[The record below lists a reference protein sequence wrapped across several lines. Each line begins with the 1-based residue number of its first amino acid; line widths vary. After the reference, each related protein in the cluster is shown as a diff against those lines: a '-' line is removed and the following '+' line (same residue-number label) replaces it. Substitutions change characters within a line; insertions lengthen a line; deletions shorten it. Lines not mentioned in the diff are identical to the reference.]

1 VTVAEKTPAN
11 DNRNERILA
20 YMLAAAIGLSVLAI
34 IAIIAGTGLG
44 VKDFDEGIWPAV
56 LVLPSIG
63 LPIGFLLFIALI
75 VMSVVKKSRAARDA
89 SN

>member
-1 VTVAEKTPAN
+1 VAEKTPVH

-20 YMLAAAIGLSVLAI
+20 YMLASAIGLSVLAI

-44 VKDFDEGIWPAV
+44 VRDFDEGIWPV
-56 LVLPSIG
+56 VVVLPTIG

-75 VMSVVKKSRAARDA
+75 VTSVVKKSRAARDA
-89 SN
+89 GN